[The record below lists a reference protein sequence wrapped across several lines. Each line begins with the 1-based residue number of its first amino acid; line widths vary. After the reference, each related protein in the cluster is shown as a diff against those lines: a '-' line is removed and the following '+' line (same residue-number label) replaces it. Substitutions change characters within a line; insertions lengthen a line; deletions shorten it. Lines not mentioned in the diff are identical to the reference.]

1 MNYNEYDLYKLIKSN
16 YDFDLNEPRIKEA
29 PLSNFEYFK
38 TLLKMDG
45 YFEWDFSIT
54 FLDKCNSAYQIT
66 YKNIKFNILTNK
78 VITKKIRLHLFNS
91 IYRVFLIK
99 KLFNIKPAENFN
111 YYILLNPLKRKLPR
125 KNIEVV
131 GAANVNGGFTYI
143 NLNNIYIIRKED
155 YEKVIIHET
164 LHHHNNIHFENWSRE
179 NIKLIKNMCR
189 IDNSQVLIPNEAIV
203 ETYAIIINVIFYSI
217 ENNMSFASYK
227 MILKADREHNIRI
240 AKKILDKQGNN
251 NWREKTH
258 SYCYIVLRAIFYLYF
273 KEFIKIY
280 RYNNDDEITAFI
292 SKYFPEILKKI
303 RKLPQESNNKYI
315 KQTIFNNF

>member
-16 YDFDLNEPRIKEA
+16 YDFDLNEPHIKEA

-164 LHHHNNIHFENWSRE
+164 LHHHNNIHFENWSHE

-227 MILKADREHNIRI
+227 MILKADREHNI
-240 AKKILDKQGNN
+240 
-251 NWREKTH
+251 
-258 SYCYIVLRAIFYLYF
+258 
-273 KEFIKIY
+273 
-280 RYNNDDEITAFI
+280 
-292 SKYFPEILKKI
+292 
-303 RKLPQESNNKYI
+303 
-315 KQTIFNNF
+315 